1 MLTDFIKASLIF
13 FNTANKSMPIHCIV
27 EKTPS
32 TVEVDSYAILSNSTP
47 FNEIVGTALQKLGFS
62 TSQSVGAKGT
72 IQIKNWKALT
82 FDTITDNPDATVED
96 LLADLTSVVTLRIRL
111 CSSSRVSAIDEIK
124 EKLLKFLLTRSI
136 VTLQNA
142 GCPIDQ
148 NLLNRFANGDFTV
161 SEATAKTFDQ
171 WYKKQSEEKVLLNGG
186 GIGISPGNG
195 MGGVG
200 VGLGGLGGTSSDEAA
215 KRARTSFDPEHEIP
229 RLQTWFKECQ
239 HPSKEQMTTF
249 LDELNSLESR
259 KGRKPLDLTN
269 IVYWFK
275 NTRAAMKRSQNKYMT
290 DENENEA
297 VQSADAE
304 SEGSR
309 VPELPN
315 SNAIYVFNPN
325 NEEEEEEDDFNES
338 ESDFEEEKVKKEHHE
353 GSSSIKQEPEN
364 IKKRHLSEDDDEPR
378 HVTPPA
384 FPTFP
389 PFTSQSQAL
398 HNAMLHNPLAAA
410 ASMQLF
416 HPAAAALYT
425 PSILNTPNAHAQQ
438 YPSPTSAP
446 GPNETPTPPSGSS
459 LPNDE
464 RKKRSR
470 VFIDPLSEIP
480 KLEKWF
486 GEDTHPSSY
495 MIEKYTEELNRSE
508 YRHRFPR
515 LEPKNVQLW
524 FKNHRAKVK
533 RARLE
538 LPSQNS
544 DLVQDV

>member
-1 MLTDFIKASLIF
+1 M
-13 FNTANKSMPIHCIV
+13 
-27 EKTPS
+27 
-32 TVEVDSYAILSNSTP
+32 
-47 FNEIVGTALQKLGFS
+47 
-62 TSQSVGAKGT
+62 
-72 IQIKNWKALT
+72 
-82 FDTITDNPDATVED
+82 
-96 LLADLTSVVTLRIRL
+96 
-111 CSSSRVSAIDEIK
+111 
-124 EKLLKFLLTRSI
+124 
-136 VTLQNA
+136 
-142 GCPIDQ
+142 
-148 NLLNRFANGDFTV
+148 NRFANGDFTV

-171 WYKKQSEEKVLLNGG
+171 WYKKQSEEKVLQNGCG
-186 GIGISPGNG
+186 VANVVPGVSPGNG
-195 MGGVG
+195 IGVG
-200 VGLGGLGGTSSDEAA
+200 VGGPIIGGGTSTDDAS

-229 RLQTWFKECQ
+229 RLQAWFKECQ
-239 HPSKEQMTTF
+239 HPSKEQMTTY
-249 LDELNSLESR
+249 LEELNSLESR

-325 NEEEEEEDDFNES
+325 NEEEEEDDFNES
-338 ESDFEEEKVKKEHHE
+338 ESDFDEDKVKKEQLDE
-353 GSSSIKQEPEN
+353 SASIKQEPEQT
-364 IKKRHLSEDDDEPR
+364 KKRHLSEDEDEPQ

-384 FPTFP
+384 FPAFS

-446 GPNETPTPPSGSS
+446 APTETPTPPSGSS

-544 DLVQDV
+544 DIVQDV